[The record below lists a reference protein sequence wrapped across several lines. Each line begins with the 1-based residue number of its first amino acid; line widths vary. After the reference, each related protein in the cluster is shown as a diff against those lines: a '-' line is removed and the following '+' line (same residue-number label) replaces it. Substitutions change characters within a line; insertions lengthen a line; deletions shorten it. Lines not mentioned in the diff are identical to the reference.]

1 MMIVMLKK
9 LLLCLN
15 NFYMVYVKCLD
26 GLFGEN
32 LQGMG
37 FKDLDF
43 KAQKLRFCVQIWFL
57 TAKMIFDC

>member
-1 MMIVMLKK
+1 MIVMLQK
-9 LLLCLN
+9 LSLCLN

-32 LQGMG
+32 LQGVR

-43 KAQKLRFCVQIWFL
+43 KAQNGGFYGQFWFFES
-57 TAKMIFDC
+57 I